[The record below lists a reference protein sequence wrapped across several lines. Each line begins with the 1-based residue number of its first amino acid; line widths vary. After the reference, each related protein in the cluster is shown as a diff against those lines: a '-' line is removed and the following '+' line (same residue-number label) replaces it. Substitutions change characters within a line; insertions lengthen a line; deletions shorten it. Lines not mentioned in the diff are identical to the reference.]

1 MRRGIWLYRPLVTFR
16 FPQLDLPAPVAG
28 AIWMLLAA
36 AAFAGMGGCIRTLA
50 VNDVHPLVTGLARS
64 VLGVVFLAPWI
75 FRMGLDILRTQ
86 QHGLFCVRGLI
97 SAACQALYFVAIAY
111 IPMADAVS
119 LTFTAP
125 LFATLLAAMFL
136 GEVLRIRRTV
146 AMLVGFG
153 GVMIVLRP
161 GFADVTWLTATPLLA
176 AVGMAAI
183 WILVKML
190 SRTEPTERI
199 VFYLVLYTVPFSLIA
214 ALFVWTTPTWA
225 DVPWLVGTALCGNA
239 GQFLMTR
246 AYKVADATAIFPYDF
261 ARLPFT
267 ALIAYLLFAQEPLIW
282 TWIGA
287 AVIFG
292 SSAYI
297 THREARLRS
306 ASRPVEGAAAR
317 QAGE

>member
-1 MRRGIWLYRPLVTFR
+1 
-16 FPQLDLPAPVAG
+16 
-28 AIWMLLAA
+28 MLLAA
-36 AAFAGMGGCIRTLA
+36 ASFAAMGGCIRFLA
-50 VNDVHPLVTGLARS
+50 INDVHPLITGFARS
-64 VLGVVFLAPWI
+64 VLGVVFLSPWI
-75 FRMGLDILRTQ
+75 LRAGLDILRTQ
-86 QHGLFCVRGLI
+86 RHGLFCLRGLI
-97 SAACQALYFVAIAY
+97 SAACQALYFVALAY

-125 LFATLLAAMFL
+125 LFGTLLAAILL
-136 GEVLRIRRTV
+136 GEVLRLRRSI
-146 AMLVGFG
+146 AMLIGFA
-153 GVMIVLRP
+153 GVLIVLRP
-161 GFADVTWLTATPLLA
+161 GFAEITWLTATPLLA

-183 WILVKML
+183 WVLVKML

-199 VFYLVLYTVPFSLIA
+199 VLYMVLYTVPFSFAA

-225 DVPWLVGTALCGNA
+225 DVPWLVATAVFGNL

-267 ALIAYLLFAQEPLIW
+267 AIIAYLLFAQEPLIW

-297 THREARLRS
+297 THREARLR
-306 ASRPVEGAAAR
+306 ADTNTTGAATAR

>member
-1 MRRGIWLYRPLVTFR
+1 M
-16 FPQLDLPAPVAG
+16 PAPVAG

-36 AAFAGMGGCIRTLA
+36 AAFAAMGGCIRTLA
-50 VNDVHPLVTGLARS
+50 VNDVHPLITGFARS
-64 VLGVVFLAPWI
+64 VLGIVFLSPWI
-75 FRMGLDILRTQ
+75 MRAGLDIMRTQ
-86 QHGLFCVRGLI
+86 RHGLFCLRGLV
-97 SAACQALYFVAIAY
+97 SAACQALYFIAIAY

-125 LFATLLAAMFL
+125 LFGTLLAAMFL
-136 GEVLRIRRTV
+136 GEVLRLRRTA
-146 AMLVGFG
+146 AMLIGFG
-153 GVMIVLRP
+153 GVLVVLRP
-161 GFADVTWLTATPLLA
+161 GFAEVTWLTATPLLA

-183 WILVKML
+183 WIMVKML

-199 VFYLVLYTVPFSLIA
+199 VLYMVLYTVPFSLIA
-214 ALFVWTTPTWA
+214 ALFVWETPGWE
-225 DVPWLVGTALCGNA
+225 DVPWLIGTAVCGNV

-246 AYKVADATAIFPYDF
+246 AYKVADATAVFPYDF

-287 AVIFG
+287 AIIFG
-292 SSAYI
+292 SSAYV

-306 ASRPVEGAAAR
+306 PAGSRRDAAVR